1 VSDNKR
7 RTFCVY
13 EAPSPKEI
21 RNAAGRN
28 DLPADRVTRV
38 QVLDPYFYM

>member
-1 VSDNKR
+1 VSHNKR
-7 RTFCVY
+7 RTFCVC
-13 EAPSPKEI
+13 EALPPKEI

-28 DLPADRVTRV
+28 VLPVDRVTRV